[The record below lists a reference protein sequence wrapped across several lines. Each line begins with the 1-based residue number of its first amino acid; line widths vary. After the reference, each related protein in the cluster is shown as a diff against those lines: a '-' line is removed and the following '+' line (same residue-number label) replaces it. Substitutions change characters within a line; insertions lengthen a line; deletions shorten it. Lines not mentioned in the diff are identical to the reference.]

1 MNLSRPAAYM
11 SEEPATWPDD
21 DEDPFAPVESTEEI
35 TDDEVIEETIT
46 DDASAVEEVVSQEN
60 PSAVTESSADWSLPV
75 RVAPVLALSGE
86 KVAEYPLNE
95 SPDGRKNTSLIV
107 SDDLIRII
115 EVSYDDD
122 GQRRLNVKAVFKNEL
137 TGFSHN
143 HNELMHKHQ
152 WMWLTA
158 LFAGLGTSFIP
169 FFGLVGQFLIATG
182 VIGWVYMHLEVH
194 TLEFSTSGSKH
205 KVAFTGYGSNRSAFR
220 ASMALIGPT
229 IAKYMET
236 GEFDTDSINNLHKSL
251 AAPPPQLPPVIID
264 EQATTMLP
272 EGGPANTLQGPPV
285 TKMQSQID
293 EAQPLLP
300 SSPVPQETPTPPPPT
315 SLPPPPAPQEMPAP
329 PPPEPLPLPPAPQEM
344 PTPPPPEPQEISP
357 LPSTPSGPPLPPPLP
372 PATLPPPLPLGSM
385 GTPPPP
391 GGFDR
396 GELPLDAPIPD
407 APEVAVT
414 AAPVEESLSDDEKN
428 ELLEELQ

>member
-1 MNLSRPAAYM
+1 M
-11 SEEPATWPDD
+11 SDEPATWPDD
-21 DEDPFAPVESTEEI
+21 DEDPFAPVESAEEI
-35 TDDEVIEETIT
+35 ADEEVIEDSIT
-46 DDASAVEEVVSQEN
+46 DDASATEEEESQEN
-60 PSAVTESSADWSLPV
+60 LSAVTDSLTDWSLPV

-107 SDDLIRII
+107 SDGLIRII

-158 LFAGLGTSFIP
+158 LFAGLATSFIP
-169 FFGLVGQFLIATG
+169 FFGFVGQFLIATG

-205 KVAFTGYGSNRSAFR
+205 KVAFTGYGSNRPAFR

-229 IAKYMET
+229 IAKYMEA

-251 AAPPPQLPPVIID
+251 AAPAPQVPPVVIED
-264 EQATTMLP
+264 KSTPLLLEAGS
-272 EGGPANTLQGPPV
+272 ENTLQGPQVSKTEPQ
-285 TKMQSQID
+285 MD
-293 EAQPLLP
+293 EAQPPLP
-300 SSPVPQETPTPPPPT
+300 PPQAPQEMPTPPPPT
-315 SLPPPPAPQEMPAP
+315 SLPPPPAPQEI
-329 PPPEPLPLPPAPQEM
+329 
-344 PTPPPPEPQEISP
+344 TP
-357 LPSTPSGPPLPPPLP
+357 LPSTP
-372 PATLPPPLPLGSM
+372 
-385 GTPPPP
+385 
-391 GGFDR
+391 
-396 GELPLDAPIPD
+396 
-407 APEVAVT
+407 
-414 AAPVEESLSDDEKN
+414 
-428 ELLEELQ
+428 

>member
-1 MNLSRPAAYM
+1 MNLSRSAANM
-11 SEEPATWPDD
+11 SDEPATWPDD
-21 DEDPFAPVESTEEI
+21 DEDPFAPVEPTEEIADEEVIEDSI
-35 TDDEVIEETIT
+35 TDDENAIKE
-46 DDASAVEEVVSQEN
+46 VESQEN
-60 PSAVTESSADWSLPV
+60 PSEVTDTSTDWSLPV

-107 SDDLIRII
+107 SDGLIRII

-152 WMWLTA
+152 WMGLTA
-158 LFAGLGTSFIP
+158 LFAGLATSFIP
-169 FFGLVGQFLIATG
+169 FFGFVGQFLIATG

-205 KVAFTGYGSNRSAFR
+205 KVAFTGYGSNRPAFR

-229 IAKYMET
+229 IARYMEA

-251 AAPPPQLPPVIID
+251 AAPAPQVPPVVID
-264 EQATTMLP
+264 DQSTPLLLEAGS
-272 EGGPANTLQGPPV
+272 ENTLQGPPV
-285 TKMQSQID
+285 SKTEPQMDK
-293 EAQPLLP
+293 AQPP
-300 SSPVPQETPTPPPPT
+300 
-315 SLPPPPAPQEMPAP
+315 LPPPPAPQEMPT
-329 PPPEPLPLPPAPQEM
+329 PLPPPPAPQEM
-344 PTPPPPEPQEISP
+344 PTPPPPTSLPSPPEPQEITP

-396 GELPLDAPIPD
+396 GELPLDAPMPD

>member
-1 MNLSRPAAYM
+1 MNLSRSAANM
-11 SEEPATWPDD
+11 SDEPATWPDD

-35 TDDEVIEETIT
+35 ADEEVIEDSITDDENAIKE
-46 DDASAVEEVVSQEN
+46 VESQEN
-60 PSAVTESSADWSLPV
+60 PSEVTDTSTDWSLPV

-107 SDDLIRII
+107 SDGLIRII

-152 WMWLTA
+152 WMWITA
-158 LFAGLGTSFIP
+158 LFAGLATSFIP
-169 FFGLVGQFLIATG
+169 FFGFVGQFLIATG

-205 KVAFTGYGSNRSAFR
+205 KVAFTGYGSNRPAFR

-229 IAKYMET
+229 IAKYMEA

-251 AAPPPQLPPVIID
+251 AAPAPQVLPVVIED
-264 EQATTMLP
+264 QSTPLLLEAGS
-272 EGGPANTLQGPPV
+272 ENTLQGPPV
-285 TKMQSQID
+285 SKTEPQMD
-293 EAQPLLP
+293 EAQPPLP
-300 SSPVPQETPTPPPPT
+300 PPPAPQEMPTPPPPT
-315 SLPPPPAPQEMPAP
+315 SLPPPPAPQEMPTP
-329 PPPEPLPLPPAPQEM
+329 PPPTSLPS
-344 PTPPPPEPQEISP
+344 PPEPQEITP

-396 GELPLDAPIPD
+396 GELPLDAPMPD

>member
-1 MNLSRPAAYM
+1 MNLSRSAANM
-11 SEEPATWPDD
+11 SDEPATWPDD
-21 DEDPFAPVESTEEI
+21 DEDPFAPVETTEEI
-35 TDDEVIEETIT
+35 TDEEVIEESIT
-46 DDASAVEEVVSQEN
+46 DDASVTEEVESQEDS
-60 PSAVTESSADWSLPV
+60 SAVTDSLTDWSLPV

-107 SDDLIRII
+107 SDGLIRII

-158 LFAGLGTSFIP
+158 LFAGLATSFIP
-169 FFGLVGQFLIATG
+169 FFGFVGQFLIATG

-205 KVAFTGYGSNRSAFR
+205 KVAFTGYGSNRPAFR

-229 IAKYMET
+229 IAKYMEA

-251 AAPPPQLPPVIID
+251 AAPAPQVPPVVID
-264 EQATTMLP
+264 DQSTPLLLEAGS
-272 EGGPANTLQGPPV
+272 ENTLQGPPV
-285 TKMQSQID
+285 AKTEPQMD
-293 EAQPLLP
+293 ETQPLLP
-300 SSPVPQETPTPPPPT
+300 SPPAPQELPTPPPPT
-315 SLPPPPAPQEMPAP
+315 SLSPPAAPQEMPP
-329 PPPEPLPLPPAPQEM
+329 PPPPTSLPSPS
-344 PTPPPPEPQEISP
+344 EPQEITP
-357 LPSTPSGPPLPPPLP
+357 LPSTPSGPPLPPPIP
-372 PATLPPPLPLGSM
+372 PAT
-385 GTPPPP
+385 
-391 GGFDR
+391 
-396 GELPLDAPIPD
+396 
-407 APEVAVT
+407 
-414 AAPVEESLSDDEKN
+414 
-428 ELLEELQ
+428 

>member
-1 MNLSRPAAYM
+1 MNLSRSAANM
-11 SEEPATWPDD
+11 SDEPATWPDD

-35 TDDEVIEETIT
+35 ADEEVIEDSITDDENAIEE
-46 DDASAVEEVVSQEN
+46 VESQEN
-60 PSAVTESSADWSLPV
+60 LSAVTDSLTDWSLPV

-107 SDDLIRII
+107 SDGLIRII

-158 LFAGLGTSFIP
+158 LFAGLATSFIP
-169 FFGLVGQFLIATG
+169 FFGFVGQFLIATG

-205 KVAFTGYGSNRSAFR
+205 KVAFTGYGSNRPAFR

-229 IAKYMET
+229 IAKYMEA

-251 AAPPPQLPPVIID
+251 AAPAPQVPPVVID
-264 EQATTMLP
+264 DQSTPLLP
-272 EGGPANTLQGPPV
+272 EAGSENTLQGPPV
-285 TKMQSQID
+285 SKTEAQMD
-293 EAQPLLP
+293 EAQPPLP
-300 SSPVPQETPTPPPPT
+300 PPPAPQEMPTPPPPT
-315 SLPPPPAPQEMPAP
+315 SLPPPPAPQEMPTP
-329 PPPEPLPLPPAPQEM
+329 PLPTSLPS
-344 PTPPPPEPQEISP
+344 PPEPQEITP

-396 GELPLDAPIPD
+396 GELPLDAPMPD

>member
-1 MNLSRPAAYM
+1 MNLSRSAANM
-11 SEEPATWPDD
+11 SDEPATWPDD

-35 TDDEVIEETIT
+35 ADEEVIEDTIT
-46 DDASAVEEVVSQEN
+46 DDQNAIKEVESQEN
-60 PSAVTESSADWSLPV
+60 SSEVTDTSTDWSLPV

-107 SDDLIRII
+107 SDGLIRII

-158 LFAGLGTSFIP
+158 LFAGLATSFIP
-169 FFGLVGQFLIATG
+169 FFGFVGQFLIATG

-205 KVAFTGYGSNRSAFR
+205 KVAFTGYGSNRPAFR

-229 IAKYMET
+229 IAKYMEA

-251 AAPPPQLPPVIID
+251 AAPAPQVPPVVID
-264 EQATTMLP
+264 DQSTPLLLEAGS
-272 EGGPANTLQGPPV
+272 ENTLQGPPV
-285 TKMQSQID
+285 SKTEPQMD
-293 EAQPLLP
+293 EAQPPLP
-300 SSPVPQETPTPPPPT
+300 LPPAPQEMPTPPQPTSLPPPPAPQEMPTPPPPT
-315 SLPPPPAPQEMPAP
+315 SLPPPPAPQEI
-329 PPPEPLPLPPAPQEM
+329 
-344 PTPPPPEPQEISP
+344 TPPEPQENAP

-396 GELPLDAPIPD
+396 GELPLDAPMPD

>member
-1 MNLSRPAAYM
+1 MNLSRSAANM
-11 SEEPATWPDD
+11 SDEPATWPDD

-35 TDDEVIEETIT
+35 ADEELIEDSIT
-46 DDASAVEEVVSQEN
+46 NDENAIKEVESQEN
-60 PSAVTESSADWSLPV
+60 PSEVTDTSTDWSLPV

-107 SDDLIRII
+107 SDGLIRII

-158 LFAGLGTSFIP
+158 LFAGLATSFIP
-169 FFGLVGQFLIATG
+169 FFGFVGQFLIATG

-205 KVAFTGYGSNRSAFR
+205 KVAFTGYGSNRPAFR

-229 IAKYMET
+229 IAKYMEA

-251 AAPPPQLPPVIID
+251 AAPAPQVPPVVID
-264 EQATTMLP
+264 DQSTPSLL

-285 TKMQSQID
+285 SKTEPQMD
-293 EAQPLLP
+293 EAQPPLP
-300 SSPVPQETPTPPPPT
+300 PPPAPQEMPT
-315 SLPPPPAPQEMPAP
+315 SLPPPPAPQEMPTP
-329 PPPEPLPLPPAPQEM
+329 PPPTSLPS
-344 PTPPPPEPQEISP
+344 PPEPQEITP

-396 GELPLDAPIPD
+396 GELPLDAPMPD

>member
-1 MNLSRPAAYM
+1 M
-11 SEEPATWPDD
+11 SDEPATWPDD

-35 TDDEVIEETIT
+35 PDEEGIEESIT
-46 DDASAVEEVVSQEN
+46 DDANAIEEVESQEN
-60 PSAVTESSADWSLPV
+60 PSAVTDTLTDWSLPV

-107 SDDLIRII
+107 SDGLIRII

-158 LFAGLGTSFIP
+158 LFAGLATSFIP
-169 FFGLVGQFLIATG
+169 FFGFVGQFLIATG

-205 KVAFTGYGSNRSAFR
+205 KVAFTGYGSNRPAFR

-229 IAKYMET
+229 IAKYMEV

-251 AAPPPQLPPVIID
+251 AAPAPQVPPVVID
-264 EQATTMLP
+264 EQATPLLP
-272 EGGPANTLQGPPV
+272 EAGSENTLQGPPV
-285 TKMQSQID
+285 SKTEPQMD
-293 EAQPLLP
+293 DAQPLLP
-300 SSPVPQETPTPPPPT
+300 PPPAPQEMPTPPPPKSLPPPPAPQEMPTPLPT
-315 SLPPPPAPQEMPAP
+315 SLPPPPAPQEMP
-329 PPPEPLPLPPAPQEM
+329 
-344 PTPPPPEPQEISP
+344 TPPEPQENAP

>member
-1 MNLSRPAAYM
+1 MNLSRSAANM
-11 SEEPATWPDD
+11 SDEPATWPDD
-21 DEDPFAPVESTEEI
+21 DEDPFAPVESAEEI
-35 TDDEVIEETIT
+35 ADEEVIEDSIT
-46 DDASAVEEVVSQEN
+46 DDASATEEEESQEN
-60 PSAVTESSADWSLPV
+60 LSAVTDSLTDWSLQV

-107 SDDLIRII
+107 SDGLIRII

-158 LFAGLGTSFIP
+158 LFAGLATSFIP
-169 FFGLVGQFLIATG
+169 FFGFVGQFLIATG

-205 KVAFTGYGSNRSAFR
+205 KVAFTGYGSNRPAFR

-229 IAKYMET
+229 IAKYMEA

-251 AAPPPQLPPVIID
+251 AAPAPQVPPVVIED
-264 EQATTMLP
+264 KSTPLLLEAGS
-272 EGGPANTLQGPPV
+272 ENTLQGPPLSK
-285 TKMQSQID
+285 TEPQMD
-293 EAQPLLP
+293 EAQPP
-300 SSPVPQETPTPPPPT
+300 
-315 SLPPPPAPQEMPAP
+315 LPPPQ
-329 PPPEPLPLPPAPQEM
+329 APQEM
-344 PTPPPPEPQEISP
+344 PTPPPPTSLPSPPEPQEITP

-396 GELPLDAPIPD
+396 GELPLDAPMPD

>member
-1 MNLSRPAAYM
+1 MNLSRSAANM
-11 SEEPATWPDD
+11 SDEPATWPDD

-35 TDDEVIEETIT
+35 PDEEGIEESIT
-46 DDASAVEEVVSQEN
+46 DDANAIEEVESQEN
-60 PSAVTESSADWSLPV
+60 PSAVTDSLTDWSLPV

-107 SDDLIRII
+107 SDGLIRII

-158 LFAGLGTSFIP
+158 LFAGLATSFIP
-169 FFGLVGQFLIATG
+169 FFGFVGQFLIATG

-205 KVAFTGYGSNRSAFR
+205 KVAFTGYGSNRPAFR

-229 IAKYMET
+229 IAKYMEV

-251 AAPPPQLPPVIID
+251 AAPAPQVPPVVID
-264 EQATTMLP
+264 EQATPLLP
-272 EGGPANTLQGPPV
+272 EAGSDNTLQGPPV
-285 TKMQSQID
+285 SKTEPQMD
-293 EAQPLLP
+293 DAQPLLP
-300 SSPVPQETPTPPPPT
+300 PPPPPT
-315 SLPPPPAPQEMPAP
+315 SLPPPPAPQEMP
-329 PPPEPLPLPPAPQEM
+329 
-344 PTPPPPEPQEISP
+344 TPPEPQENAP

>member
-1 MNLSRPAAYM
+1 MNLSRSAANM
-11 SEEPATWPDD
+11 SDEPATWPDD

-35 TDDEVIEETIT
+35 PDEEGIEESIT
-46 DDASAVEEVVSQEN
+46 DDANAIEEVESQEN
-60 PSAVTESSADWSLPV
+60 PSAVTDTLTDWSLPV

-107 SDDLIRII
+107 SDGLIRII

-158 LFAGLGTSFIP
+158 LFAGLATSFIP
-169 FFGLVGQFLIATG
+169 FFGFVGQFLIATG

-205 KVAFTGYGSNRSAFR
+205 KVAFTGYGSNRPAFR

-229 IAKYMET
+229 IAKYMEV

-251 AAPPPQLPPVIID
+251 AAPAPQVPPVVID
-264 EQATTMLP
+264 EQATPLLP
-272 EGGPANTLQGPPV
+272 EAGSENTLQGPPV
-285 TKMQSQID
+285 SKTEPQMD
-293 EAQPLLP
+293 DAQPLLP
-300 SSPVPQETPTPPPPT
+300 P
-315 SLPPPPAPQEMPAP
+315 
-329 PPPEPLPLPPAPQEM
+329 PPAPQEM
-344 PTPPPPEPQEISP
+344 PTPPPPPSLPPPPAPQEMPTPPEPQENAP

>member
-1 MNLSRPAAYM
+1 MNLSRSAANM
-11 SEEPATWPDD
+11 SDEPATWPDD
-21 DEDPFAPVESTEEI
+21 DEDPFAPVEPTEEIADEEVIEDSI
-35 TDDEVIEETIT
+35 TDDENAIKE
-46 DDASAVEEVVSQEN
+46 VESQEN
-60 PSAVTESSADWSLPV
+60 PSEVTDTSTDWSLPV

-107 SDDLIRII
+107 SDGLIRII

-158 LFAGLGTSFIP
+158 LFAGLATSFIP
-169 FFGLVGQFLIATG
+169 FFGFVGQFLIATG

-205 KVAFTGYGSNRSAFR
+205 KVAFTGYGSNRPAFR

-229 IAKYMET
+229 IAKYMEA

-251 AAPPPQLPPVIID
+251 AAPAPQVPPVVID
-264 EQATTMLP
+264 DQSTSSLL

-285 TKMQSQID
+285 SKTEPQMN
-293 EAQPLLP
+293 EAQPPLP
-300 SSPVPQETPTPPPPT
+300 PPPAPQEIPSPPPPT
-315 SLPPPPAPQEMPAP
+315 SLPPPPAPQEMPTP
-329 PPPEPLPLPPAPQEM
+329 PPPTSLPS
-344 PTPPPPEPQEISP
+344 PPEPQEITT

-396 GELPLDAPIPD
+396 GELPLDAPMPD

>member
-1 MNLSRPAAYM
+1 MNLSRSAAYM

-21 DEDPFAPVESTEEI
+21 DEDPFAPAESAEEI
-35 TDDEVIEETIT
+35 TNDEVIEETIT
-46 DDASAVEEVVSQEN
+46 DDASAVEEIVKPEN
-60 PSAVTESSADWSLPV
+60 SSAVNEPSADWSLPV

-158 LFAGLGTSFIP
+158 LFAGLATSFIP
-169 FFGLVGQFLIATG
+169 FLGFVGQFLIATG

-264 EQATTMLP
+264 DQATPMLS

-285 TKMQSQID
+285 TKMEPQID
-293 EAQPLLP
+293 EAQPLLL
-300 SSPVPQETPTPPPPT
+300 SPPASQEMPTPPPPT
-315 SLPPPPAPQEMPAP
+315 SLPPPPEPQEMPTP
-329 PPPEPLPLPPAPQEM
+329 PPPTSLPPPPAPQEM

-372 PATLPPPLPLGSM
+372 PATLPPPLPLGSI

>member
-1 MNLSRPAAYM
+1 MNLSRSAANM
-11 SEEPATWPDD
+11 SDEPATWPDD

-35 TDDEVIEETIT
+35 ADEEVIEESAT
-46 DDASAVEEVVSQEN
+46 DDASVTEEVESQEN
-60 PSAVTESSADWSLPV
+60 PSAVTDSLTDWSLPV

-107 SDDLIRII
+107 SDGLIRII

-158 LFAGLGTSFIP
+158 LFAGLATSFIP
-169 FFGLVGQFLIATG
+169 FFGFVGQFLIATG

-205 KVAFTGYGSNRSAFR
+205 KVAFTGYGSNRPAFR

-229 IAKYMET
+229 IAKYMEA

-251 AAPPPQLPPVIID
+251 AAPAPQVPPVVID
-264 EQATTMLP
+264 DQATPSLL
-272 EGGPANTLQGPPV
+272 EGGPVNTLQGPPV
-285 TKMQSQID
+285 SKTEPQMD
-293 EAQPLLP
+293 EAQPPLP
-300 SSPVPQETPTPPPPT
+300 PPPAPQEMPTPPPPT
-315 SLPPPPAPQEMPAP
+315 SLPPPPAPQEMPTP
-329 PPPEPLPLPPAPQEM
+329 PPPTSLPS
-344 PTPPPPEPQEISP
+344 PPEPQEITP

-396 GELPLDAPIPD
+396 GELPLDAPMPD